1 VLSATLI
8 GHVAERNVLLVD
20 DIIDTA
26 SSVIAA
32 VDELKQHEARDI
44 TVACAHPLLSGS
56 AWSSLSQLARRAG
69 DEGWCFRLI
78 GTTSV
83 AHENTPDWYHAYPI
97 EPLLSQV
104 LTQINSRGSVTE
116 L

>member
-1 VLSATLI
+1 MI
-8 GHVAERNVLLVD
+8 GQVANRDVLLVD

-26 SSVIAA
+26 GSVVAA
-32 VDELKQHEARDI
+32 VDELKQHGAANI

-56 AWSSLSQLARRAG
+56 AWQSLSELVERAVQ
-69 DEGWCFRLI
+69 ESWRFRMI

-83 AHENTPDWYHAYPI
+83 AHESPPEWYQAYPI
-97 EPLLSQV
+97 EPLISQV
-104 LTQINSRGSVTE
+104 ITKINSRGSVTE